1 MLTGYKI
8 DGDEIAI
15 SKSYNNKTSS
25 VFKTKDSYIQGAEY
39 KGSAYQVRVLPDTIY
54 YKHTNDGGF
63 AAYGTALYGGEPDII
78 LRAGDHYYK
87 LQAYYSGSTL
97 AGYKLVYATSINI
110 YNGEFN
116 NSQDVGISYP
126 ITQGNVL
133 KYGYILGVCAVA
145 GGGSG
150 KKVIEITGGGGIY
163 VGGGSGASGYFR
175 VKIPSISYI
184 LRIKVGKGGSAGGN
198 AGGDTVISIGKK
210 DGGMYVF
217 NNLVT
222 LGGGGI
228 GNWGSSSGGS
238 GGTYTLHDSSNQ
250 YIYPLS
256 AGRNPT
262 LQVGK
267 SGGSASGSSVENG
280 VNSSVYY
287 PYIDYKQAYNKT
299 TNSSINYG
307 GTGYSTI
314 DSRYGGGGASG
325 FQGSTAGTQGN
336 ANGSLGAGGAGSGSG
351 GDGQA
356 VLWIPER
363 TKTSSSGVGGHIG
376 GGNTTVEPY

>member
-25 VFKTKDSYIQGAEY
+25 VFKTKDSYIQGAGY
-39 KGSAYQVRVLPDTIY
+39 TGSNYQVRVLPDDHSY
-54 YKHTNDGGF
+54 YEHTLDDGF
-63 AAYGTALYGGEPDII
+63 AAYGTALYGGEPDIT
-78 LRAGDHYYK
+78 LRVGDHYYK

-110 YNGEFN
+110 YTGEFK

-150 KKVIEITGGGGIY
+150 KSVGSIGSSGTAY

-175 VKIPSISYI
+175 VKIPSIGYI
-184 LRIKVGKGGSAGGN
+184 LKIKVGSGGSAGGN
-198 AGGDTVISIGKK
+198 KGGDTVISIGSY
-210 DGGMYVF
+210 DGTKYVF

-228 GNWGSSSGGS
+228 GTWGNSSGGS
-238 GGTYTLHDSSNQ
+238 GGTYTLHDSSKQ
-250 YIYPLS
+250 YISPLS
-256 AGRNPT
+256 AGRYST

-267 SGGSASGSSVENG
+267 SGGSASYSNGVAGGTG

-287 PYIDYKQAYNKT
+287 PYIDYKQAYNST
-299 TNSSINYG
+299 STSSTNSG
-307 GTGYSTI
+307 GTGYAIYPNT
-314 DSRYGGGGASG
+314 YGGGGASG
-325 FQGSTAGTQGN
+325 FYLSAAGT
-336 ANGSLGAGGAGSGSG
+336 NGHVNGFLGAGGAGSGSG

-363 TKTSSSGVGGHIG
+363 IKT
-376 GGNTTVEPY
+376 

>member
-15 SKSYNNKTSS
+15 SQSYTDKTSS

-39 KGSAYQVRVLPDTIY
+39 KGSAYQVRVLPDHSY
-54 YKHTNDGGF
+54 YEHTLDDGF
-63 AAYGTALYGGEPDII
+63 AAYGTALYGGEPDIT
-78 LRAGDHYYK
+78 LGVGDNYYK

-110 YNGEFN
+110 YTGEFN
-116 NSQDVGISYP
+116 KSQDVGISYP

-150 KKVIEITGGGGIY
+150 KEVREIPGGGGVY

-184 LRIKVGKGGSAGGN
+184 LRITVGKGGSAGGHT
-198 AGGDTVISIGKK
+198 GGDTVISIGKK

-228 GNWGSSSGGS
+228 GTWGSSSGGS

-256 AGRNPT
+256 VSVGSTRQVST

-267 SGGSASGSSVENG
+267 SGGSASYDSADDG
-280 VNSSVYY
+280 VGSSVYY
-287 PYIDYKQAYNKT
+287 PYIDYKRAYNQT
-299 TNSSINYG
+299 TNSSPNDG
-307 GTGYSTI
+307 GKGYTTI

-325 FQGSTAGTQGN
+325 FYLSIAGT
-336 ANGSLGAGGAGSGSG
+336 NGHADGFLGAGGAGSGRG
-351 GDGQA
+351 GDGRA

-363 TKTSSSGVGGHIG
+363 IKTQ
-376 GGNTTVEPY
+376 